1 MNRCS
6 KIISLII
13 CFVLLISQLGLEE
26 SLAIDTDSLQ
36 ANSQAQPDQT
46 EESQDQDDDSVAT
59 EANQEASEEANEE
72 FSDEECN
79 ILAAEFDV
87 TENTDNT
94 SYDSI
99 QDQTAPEENISEDTQ
114 EDSDSEFNAEEKTE
128 VAPEETIDEVSEDTS
143 DASSEETTEETT
155 EETSNEASDENN
167 EAGLPENTETDKKT
181 EETSN
186 EASNEVIDEASEEDS
201 KDTADKASEATSEA
215 TSDEASEEP
224 SKEDKKDLPS
234 KDTEKDK
241 KDEKDSDK
249 ETEEKT
255 DVFNQ
260 EVTVGGIRIIVSIEE
275 GTFPKGWKLEAAKA
289 PETVHQQAEE
299 AVDKVR
305 EDGRNVAE
313 AYTFDIKI
321 LDKDGNEIQ
330 PAEGKKVEVTFVAPE
345 NADTNVE
352 TEVYHLTDSAK
363 KKDEHKFSAEELT
376 QVSSDNI
383 PVEVKETIANPKE
396 EITVETDGFSYYTVE
411 FTYEDKQYVLQGGNE
426 VTISEILK
434 AVGLTGEVVK
444 AETEDAPI
452 EIREEEGVWYVG
464 AVEAFTTT
472 HIMKVTIKEIVYDI
486 NLGYQELERAVDIK
500 VTDALESATKTITVT
515 KVWEN
520 DDASVRPS
528 DVEIHLEKTTSTL
541 IPGPDFSLKM
551 RSLSGYPVTN
561 PRTDNTAIT
570 SFEEATPAQYD
581 AVKDSLTSANE
592 VQASGEKTYIWFDNG
607 TIFIYSLA
615 DNVFLNANS
624 NSMFSKMLNL
634 NDISGVAR
642 FNTTYVTKMAFM
654 FEDCVSL
661 RNISPLAN
669 WDVGNVV
676 TMRLMLGANVT
687 DASHDHMNY
696 TSLEALRNWNTQ
708 KLEDSGMMF
717 KASQGITSIEPLS
730 GWNVSNLRNVSQMFF
745 RTYNI
750 SNATCLNSWNVVRVG
765 GSYYNEGGSST
776 ATGSFSQMFGRSGAN
791 KASTVPTFTYR
802 AGKWNNSE
810 TQGTFTPSSSPASG
824 SAATTTK
831 TQDAVT
837 EYVIGDG
844 GTAWT
849 KSGSTWTAS
858 FTVSNDNADWR
869 AWEETGNGYLDDAN
883 GVSNAYME
891 SSNGIDGYGSSSS
904 DPVTGI
910 RSSVT
915 ITNTRLTQT
924 LTVAQEIIEDL
935 ESPATFNYTLYLW
948 TGETEMEDPYD
959 LTTVPTGVTRTA
971 AGTYTFSL
979 SISLAEPVV
988 PEAGSSIE
996 IGDIVKGVSYKI
1008 VQTPQEG
1015 WELLDSEHETGHLDS
1030 NRRAE
1035 FINHVHTAQTSS
1047 WDLMIENM
1055 VSGNQASRDK
1065 YFKIEVTLTD
1075 AGNNVTHRVFH
1086 MDDDPTVLSNAATLP
1101 AYIGETNPSTI
1112 TTDATGSGTATFYL
1126 HNDQFIIIEDLPNGA
1141 KYTVTETYEDYSP
1154 SVLVHSANSDDTDYV
1169 SSSYS
1174 VSDTTTGISDDII
1187 IRFTNTKHGVI
1198 PSGESISNIGLLLA
1212 AIGLLAM
1219 GLKKKFGGV
1228 NHE

>member
-1 MNRCS
+1 MGLLGSPSIDISYADEAEVVLGEGDSEEPKASNELTYVSAEGFGYATMNAVANDE
-6 KIISLII
+6 LTDTEATEDENTD
-13 CFVLLISQLGLEE
+13 LGSDLTVDSYDDVGVDVGSFAVEKGNEIEPIDPDCVNGADKNNPEKDAANGKANVEEKNLEE
-26 SLAIDTDSLQ
+26 ANIYSEVKTSEDGEEKIGEDS
-36 ANSQAQPDQT
+36 DKK
-46 EESQDQDDDSVAT
+46 
-59 EANQEASEEANEE
+59 EASENE
-72 FSDEECN
+72 
-79 ILAAEFDV
+79 
-87 TENTDNT
+87 
-94 SYDSI
+94 
-99 QDQTAPEENISEDTQ
+99 
-114 EDSDSEFNAEEKTE
+114 KK
-128 VAPEETIDEVSEDTS
+128 DTS
-143 DASSEETTEETT
+143 
-155 EETSNEASDENN
+155 
-167 EAGLPENTETDKKT
+167 ETDKK
-181 EETSN
+181 ES
-186 EASNEVIDEASEEDS
+186 S
-201 KDTADKASEATSEA
+201 
-215 TSDEASEEP
+215 
-224 SKEDKKDLPS
+224 
-234 KDTEKDK
+234 
-241 KDEKDSDK
+241 

-255 DVFNQ
+255 LEDIDLNEGTETQ
-260 EVTVGGIRIIVSIEE
+260 EVIIDDVKITVTAE
-275 GTFPKGWKLEAAKA
+275 GETFPKGWELVAAKA
-289 PETVHQQAEE
+289 PKLVTEE
-299 AVDKVR
+299 AETAIGDVR
-305 EDGRNVAE
+305 NEEEHVAKS
-313 AYTFDIKI
+313 YTFDIKI
-321 LDKDGNEIQ
+321 LDKEGREVQ
-330 PAEGKKVEVTFVAPE
+330 PAEGKNVKVSFATPENGDTNVSPSVYHMIEENETVNAEENENSEAAKEPEEVTFVAEPLE
-345 NADTNVE
+345 IVANEAGNAEGQEKAAN
-352 TEVYHLTDSAK
+352 TD
-363 KKDEHKFSAEELT
+363 E
-376 QVSSDNI
+376 I
-383 PVEVKETIANPKE
+383 
-396 EITVETDGFSYYTVE
+396 ITVETDGFSYYTVE
-411 FTYEDKQYVLQGGNE
+411 FTYGDKEYVLQGGNE
-426 VTISEILK
+426 VTINEILN
-434 AVGLTGEVVK
+434 AVGLTGEVVN

-452 EIREEEGVWYVG
+452 EIFERDGEWYVA

-472 HIMKVTIKEIVYDI
+472 HIMKVTIKEIAYDI

-520 DDASVRPS
+520 DNSSVRPS
-528 DVEIHLEKTTSTL
+528 DVEIHLKKTSSTL

-551 RSLSGYPVTN
+551 RALSGYPVTN

-592 VQASGEKTYIWFDNG
+592 VQESGEKTYIWFDNG

-615 DNVFLNANS
+615 DNIFLNANS
-624 NSMFSKMLNL
+624 NSMFSRMLNL

-642 FNTTYVTKMAFM
+642 FNTTYATKMAFM

-708 KLEDSGMMF
+708 KLEDAGMMF

-730 GWNVSNLRNVSQMFF
+730 GWNVSNLRNVNQLFF

-750 SNATCLNSWNVVRVG
+750 SDATCLNSWNVVRVG
-765 GSYYNEGGSST
+765 GTYYSEGSSST

-810 TQGTFTPSSSPASG
+810 TQGTFTPSASPASG

-837 EYVIGDG
+837 EYIIGDG

-869 AWEETGNGYLDDAN
+869 AWEETSNGYLDDTN
-883 GVSNAYME
+883 GVPNAYIE

-904 DPVTGI
+904 NPVTGI

-948 TGETEMEDPYD
+948 TGETEMENPYD

-988 PEAGSSIE
+988 PEASASIE
-996 IGDIVKGVSYKI
+996 IEDIVKGVSYKI

-1015 WELLDSEHETGHLDS
+1015 WELLDSEHEAGHLDS
-1030 NRRAE
+1030 DRRAE

-1075 AGNNVTHRVFH
+1075 AGNNVTHKVFH
-1086 MDDDPTVLSNAATLP
+1086 MDDDPTVLANDATLP
-1101 AYIGETNPSTI
+1101 AYIGETNPSSI
-1112 TTDATGSGTATFYL
+1112 TTDATGSATATFYL
-1126 HNDQFIIIEDLPNGA
+1126 HNDQFIKIEDLPNGA

-1154 SVLVHSANSDDTDYV
+1154 SVLVHSANGDDTDYV

-1174 VSDTTTGISDDII
+1174 VSDTATGITDDII

-1198 PSGESISNIGLLLA
+1198 PSGESVSNIGLLLV
-1212 AIGLLAM
+1212 AIGLLSM
-1219 GLKKKFGGV
+1219 YFKKKFGGAD
-1228 NHE
+1228 HE